1 MSPRPDVSEERR
13 AQIIESAIKVF
24 ARQGFSNARM
34 DDVAAESGLSK
45 GLLYWYFKSKDAIV
59 VAIADVLFGGDLLKM
74 QNLPCEGLSASACL
88 MNFLETFIADTRL
101 MLKVTPVIYE
111 FYSLAFRNP
120 AIRAAMKEYLRS
132 FVSIV
137 EAVVRRGMDEGEFRP
152 GNAHQIA
159 LAFGAQLE
167 GTLLLWAYDP
177 ETVQAE
183 EQLRLGAALVLKGL
197 ANYGDRHNPGVAQA

>member
-59 VAIADVLFGGDLLKM
+59 VAIADVLFGGELRKM
-74 QNLPCEGLSASACL
+74 QNLPCEDLSASACL
-88 MNFLETFIADTRL
+88 MNFLEIFIADIRL
-101 MLKVTPVIYE
+101 VLKVTPVIYE
-111 FYSLAFRNP
+111 FYSLAFRNQ
-120 AIRAAMKEYLRS
+120 AVRAVMKEYLHA
-132 FVSIV
+132 FVTII
-137 EAVVRRGMDEGEFRP
+137 EPIIQRGIDSGEFAP
-152 GNAHQIA
+152 GDTRQIA
-159 LAFGAQLE
+159 LAVGAILE

-177 ETVQAE
+177 EAVQVE
-183 EQLRLGAALVLKGL
+183 EQLRLGTALVLKGL
-197 ANYGDRHNPGVAQA
+197 ASYGGHHEQLVS

>member
-34 DDVAAESGLSK
+34 DDVAAEAGLSK

-59 VAIADVLFGGDLLKM
+59 VAIADVLFGSELRKM
-74 QNLPCEGLSASACL
+74 QNLPCDSLSASACL
-88 MNFLETFIADTRL
+88 MNLLETFIADIHL
-101 MLKVTPVIYE
+101 ILKERPVLYE

-120 AIRAAMKEYLRS
+120 GVRGVMKEYLRT

-137 EAVVRRGMDEGEFRP
+137 EPVIQRGMDRDEFRF
-152 GNAHQIA
+152 GNARQAA

-167 GTLLLWAYDP
+167 GTLVLWAYDP

-197 ANYGDRHNPGVAQA
+197 ASS

>member
-59 VAIADVLFGGDLLKM
+59 VAIADVLFGGELRKM
-74 QNLPCEGLSASACL
+74 QDLPCEGLSASACL
-88 MNFLETFIADTRL
+88 MNFLETFIAGVRL
-101 MLKVTPVIYE
+101 MLKVTPVMYE
-111 FYSLAFRNP
+111 FYSLAFRNQ
-120 AIRAAMKEYLRS
+120 AVRAVMKEFLHT
-132 FVSIV
+132 FVDIIEPIV
-137 EAVVRRGMDEGEFRP
+137 QRGMDRGEFRP
-152 GNAHQIA
+152 GNARQAA

-177 ETVQAE
+177 EAVQVE
-183 EQLRLGAALVLKGL
+183 EQLRQGAALILKGL
-197 ANYGDRHNPGVAQA
+197 AS

>member
-59 VAIADVLFGGDLLKM
+59 VAIADVLFGSELRKL

-88 MNFLETFIADTRL
+88 MNFLEMFIADIRL
-101 MLKVTPVIYE
+101 MLKVRPVIYE

-120 AIRAAMKEYLRS
+120 AVRAVMKEYLRT
-132 FVSIV
+132 FVAIV
-137 EAVVRRGMDEGEFRP
+137 EPVIQRGMDQGEFRP
-152 GNAHQIA
+152 ENARQIA
-159 LAFGAQLE
+159 LAFGAQIE

-177 ETVQAE
+177 ETMQVE
-183 EQLRLGAALVLKGL
+183 EQLRLGATLVLKGL
-197 ANYGDRHNPGVAQA
+197 ASYGADHHEQLVS